1 MDWRLYLLSI
11 NGLCFPVLILL
22 LFWRESPRWL
32 IQRRRHS
39 EACKELNAI
48 SAFNGFSTRF
58 VKENLDSIALTTNET
73 EEFVKFNNHFKITII
88 NINIFCK

>member
-1 MDWRLYLLSI
+1 MAYLTTNWRRYLLSI
-11 NGLCFPVLILL
+11 NVLCLPVLILL

-58 VKENLDSIALTTNET
+58 VKEDLDLIALSPLNTKK
-73 EEFVKFNNHFKITII
+73 FV
-88 NINIFCK
+88 